1 MDKEL
6 SPLEEAMLARAE
18 RGEDPTEDNPIRRER
33 HARTVG
39 YIDHRPAGHMPAGLA
54 GALIAG
60 LMVHE
65 IQKASIFREEPLR
78 YTDPIKDA
86 AHADAVRREIDT
98 HQTRMQAAEDKRVRK
113 AEKLRKSNVQHQDK
127 K

>member
-1 MDKEL
+1 MDEKL
-6 SPLEEAMLARAE
+6 SPLDEAILARAE
-18 RGEDPTEDNPIRRER
+18 RGEDPTEPERRR
-33 HARTVG
+33 PVG
-39 YIDHRPAGHMPAGLA
+39 VIAHGHPSGLM
-54 GALIAG
+54 GALMAAA
-60 LMVHE
+60 MVNAV
-65 IQKASIFREEPLR
+65 QSSGIFREEPIR

-98 HQTRMQAAEDKRVRK
+98 HQSRMQAAEDKRVRK

>member
-1 MDKEL
+1 MDREL
-6 SPLEEAMLARAE
+6 SPLEEAMVEQAE
-18 RGEDPTEDNPIRRER
+18 RHKRG
-33 HARTVG
+33 VG
-39 YIDHRPAGHMPAGLA
+39 MIAHMAPGLA
-54 GALIAG
+54 GALIATA
-60 LMVHE
+60 MINE
-65 IQKASIFREEPLR
+65 IQRANILAEEPVR

-86 AHADAVRREIDT
+86 AHADRARIEIDA